1 MKNAVSFTELT
12 LAIYASGRSVRFPSS
27 ELSYEIHGHLASKIS
42 GAIVDETYAHIA
54 TLGNFGDAFLAG
66 SAPKG
71 DVTFYLNCH
80 NGRS

>member
-1 MKNAVSFTELT
+1 MKNAVPFTEPK
-12 LAIYASGRSVRFPSS
+12 LAIYASPRSVRFPLN
-27 ELSYEIHGHLASKIS
+27 ELSYEIQGHLASKIS

-54 TLGNFGDAFLAG
+54 TLGNFGDAFLVD

-71 DVTFYLNCH
+71 DLTFWLNCD